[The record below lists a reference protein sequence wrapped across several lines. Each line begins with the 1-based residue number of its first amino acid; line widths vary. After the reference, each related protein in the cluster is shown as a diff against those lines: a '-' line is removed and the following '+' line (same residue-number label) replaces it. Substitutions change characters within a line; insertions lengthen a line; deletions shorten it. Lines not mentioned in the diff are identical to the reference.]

1 MGTKTFI
8 YDVRGYR
15 RTLSAR
21 IDADYAAWYVE
32 TSPTSVEAVTSSISD
47 DTLVIT
53 VQYTA

>member
-21 IDADYAAWYVE
+21 IDADYAAWYVA